1 MPEGWPISF
10 ICLGLSLSIGLL
22 VWLLLRDRRRRIEER
37 RERALRVLRES
48 RAEQDEQASKKV
60 AEELARQ
67 LGARGDASQGKTER
81 GPDSADPA

>member
-22 VWLLLRDRRRRIEER
+22 VWVLLRDRRRRIEER

-48 RAEQDEQASKKV
+48 RGEQDEQASEKV

-67 LGARGDASQGKTER
+67 LGARADASQAKTE
-81 GPDSADPA
+81 GDPDSADPA